1 MRYEPDHK
9 VRTHRKIVRNA
20 SRKLREKGLNGPAVA
35 TLMKASGLTHG
46 GFYKHFRSRD
56 DLVVQAIEESLR
68 ELREKLVSA
77 AKEAR
82 PGEGWKAMVKSYL
95 TLDLCDRFDEG
106 CPVAALAPDMARTR
120 PALKRRISA
129 AILKLRQELLP
140 FMPGRDAEAR
150 AANSLAIFSS
160 MVGTIALAR
169 TMPDPA
175 VRQRILDTVRDH
187 LLQNF

>member
-9 VRTHRKIVRNA
+9 KRTHRKIVRNA

-56 DLVVQAIEESLR
+56 DLVVEAIEESLD
-68 ELREKLVSA
+68 ELREKLVNA
-77 AKEAR
+77 AKQA
-82 PGEGWKAMVKSYL
+82 GSGQGWKAMVRSYL

-120 PALKRRISA
+120 PALKHRISA
-129 AILKLRQELLP
+129 AILKLREELLP
-140 FMPGRDAEAR
+140 FMPGRNAEAK
-150 AANSLAIFSS
+150 AANFLAIFSS

-175 VRQRILDTVRDH
+175 VRQRILDSVRDH
-187 LLQNF
+187 LLQSF